1 MTTKKIYIYE
11 TPPSKD
17 KGLIKIG
24 ETTRENVEERI
35 KEQFNSAALFD
46 EKDGEYTILHERIAR
61 DKRGREYSDKNF
73 HDFLENKGVNR
84 YNPKKEWFEMT
95 LEQAI
100 CALDA
105 FETGKGKFHDIQ
117 RIHDFKMRKEQK
129 DAVEKAYEYF
139 RKKEKIKNIS
149 TKNKKEKVKE
159 ESADFLWNAKMRFGK
174 TFAAYKLME
183 KSNWSK
189 VLVIT
194 YRPAVKKSWRDDLNT
209 HKDFKDYVFLSE
221 DNILEVDKESKNV
234 VFMSFQDLLK
244 SKENKKEKHE
254 KVFETNW
261 DCIIIDEFH
270 YGTSTDNA
278 RGVFEGYEGEKEIK
292 ESLENDEIKEREN
305 NLREEADVIEKAL
318 PKLKTENR
326 LFLSGTPFKA
336 ITNNKF
342 SKEQIFNWTYLD
354 EQREK
359 KLWYKHN
366 PNKDNEENPYYS
378 LPQLN
383 LFIYEISDD
392 NYKKG
397 IDKKKDEFSLNYFF
411 RTKNGSF
418 ENEESVK
425 RWLDLI
431 SGKIKSLN
439 NDDDFD
445 EEKEVKKEKSK
456 FPFAEKDQGGFSDFL
471 NHTFWLL
478 PNVASCKAM
487 KKLLLKHNIFSSYK
501 VVVAAGTR
509 FGVGA
514 NAIPPVEQAI
524 SRNDKTITLSCGKLT
539 EGVSIKEWTAV
550 LFLTDITSPERY
562 FQTAFRAQTPWKKDG
577 KTIKTNCY
585 IFDFHPSRSLRLMTE
600 YSNKLAKDT
609 NGSKLIALTEKKD
622 NLIEFIRYLPVLRI
636 SGNYMAP
643 LEANTVMSY
652 DCSNYNSTDLIKAF
666 QSNRNLNISK
676 DLVSELLTN
685 LSVLEKCDSI
695 LNNIKAYRKFMGD
708 TKDTS
713 TVKEL
718 GDKNKK
724 LEELKTKKIKEKK
737 SKEKKEI
744 DKEIKKREKEV
755 KERQDQIRE
764 LLKVL
769 LGRIPL
775 FMYLTH
781 ALEED
786 LLEVLNNTQSEEMGL
801 FRKATGIEV
810 KDFEFLMDCGL
821 IKSESID
828 SYIQRFKDIELLNYK
843 SDNELM

>member
-1 MTTKKIYIYE
+1 MTNKKIYIYE

-24 ETTRENVEERI
+24 ETARENVEERI
-35 KEQFNSAALFD
+35 KEQFSSAALFD
-46 EKDGEYTILHERIAR
+46 EKDGEYTILHERVAK
-61 DKRGREYSDKNF
+61 DKTNKEYSDKDF
-73 HDFLENKGVNR
+73 HFFLESKGVSR

-95 LEQAI
+95 LDQAI

-105 FETGKGKFHDIQ
+105 FESGVGHFHDIQ
-117 RIHDFKMRKEQK
+117 RIHNFEMRKEQK
-129 DAVEKAYEYF
+129 DAVDKAFEYF
-139 RKKEKIKNIS
+139 RKQNKIKD
-149 TKNKKEKVKE
+149 NKGEP
-159 ESADFLWNAKMRFGK
+159 SDFLWNAKMRFGK
-174 TFAAYKLME
+174 TFATYKLME
-183 KSNWSK
+183 KANWSK

-221 DNILEVDKESKNV
+221 NDISEINKKRKSV

-254 KVFETNW
+254 IVFGIDW

-292 ESLENDEIKEREN
+292 EALEDDEVKERED

-318 PKLKTENR
+318 PKLKTKNR

-336 ITNNKF
+336 ITSNKF

-359 KLWYKHN
+359 KLWYENN

-383 LFIYEISDD
+383 LFIYEISDE

-411 RTKNGSF
+411 RTKNGKF
-418 ENEESVK
+418 EKEESVK

-431 SGKIKSLN
+431 SGKIDSVD

-445 EEKEVKKEKSK
+445 DQKEIKKEKSK
-456 FPFAEKDQGGFSDFL
+456 FPFAEKEQDGFSDFL

-487 KKLLLKHNIFSSYK
+487 SKLLSKHNIFSKYK
-501 VVVAAGTR
+501 TIVAAGTK
-509 FGVGA
+509 FGVGSK
-514 NAIPPVEQAI
+514 AIPPVEQAI
-524 SRNDKTITLSCGKLT
+524 SRNKRTITLSCGKLT

-562 FQTAFRAQTPWKKDG
+562 FQTAFRAQTPWKKNG
-577 KTIKTNCY
+577 KTIKTDCY
-585 IFDFHPSRSLRLMTE
+585 IFDFHPSRSLRLLTE
-600 YSNKLAKDT
+600 YSNKLAKDP

-622 NLIEFIRYLPVLRI
+622 NLIEFIRYLPVLRV
-636 SGNYMAP
+636 SGNYMSP
-643 LEANTVMSY
+643 LNANTVMSY

-666 QSNRNLNISK
+666 QSNRNLDISK
-676 DLVSELLTN
+676 DLVSELLTDS
-685 LSVLEKCDSI
+685 SVLEKCDSI
-695 LNNIKAYRKFMGD
+695 LKNIKSYRKIIGD
-708 TKDTS
+708 TRDTS
-713 TVKEL
+713 VVKEL

-724 LEELKTKKIKEKK
+724 LEELKTKKIKENNQ
-737 SKEKKEI
+737 KEKKEI
-744 DKEIKKREKEV
+744 NKEILKREKEI
-755 KERQDQIRE
+755 KERQEQIRE

-810 KDFEFLMDCGL
+810 REFEFLMDCGL